1 MQSPYRHFPS
11 LAMAIVLAWLAPVW
25 SPAPVAAQTTQSP
38 EQPAQQ
44 APLPYKPPNLNPTGI
59 PSAFIAEWG
68 NYYVATS
75 MYGYDNG
82 ETGTSIDGWLGA
94 GVGLGNARR
103 FVAMEIDFNLE
114 SLSDTDNGGS
124 LDVRFARQLL
134 STNSFA
140 LQIGAGWLGIA
151 SYGDW
156 PKPGGSV
163 YGVLTAAMPLRPN
176 DPTFRQTLQVNL
188 GGGDG
193 RFERVDAVEL
203 LSSGVFASVG
213 VELISNLGLSVGWA
227 GKGLNSSLS
236 YVPLRG
242 LPLYLGLSGSN
253 LTNIDQTGR
262 AVALTLSWGGSFR
275 TATFP

>member
-82 ETGTSIDGWLGA
+82 ETGMSIDGWLGA

-213 VELISNLGLSVGWA
+213 VELIPNLGLSVGWA

>member
-25 SPAPVAAQTTQSP
+25 STAPVAAQTTQSP

-176 DPTFRQTLQVNL
+176 DPTFRQTLQVNV

-213 VELISNLGLSVGWA
+213 VELIPNLGLSVGWA

>member
-1 MQSPYRHFPS
+1 
-11 LAMAIVLAWLAPVW
+11 MAIVLAWLAPVW

-213 VELISNLGLSVGWA
+213 VELIPNLGLSVGWA

>member
-25 SPAPVAAQTTQSP
+25 STAPVAAQTTQSP

-213 VELISNLGLSVGWA
+213 VELIPNLGLSVGWA

>member
-25 SPAPVAAQTTQSP
+25 SPVPVAAQTTQSP

-213 VELISNLGLSVGWA
+213 VELIPNLGLSVGWA

>member
-176 DPTFRQTLQVNL
+176 DPTFRQTLQVNV

-213 VELISNLGLSVGWA
+213 VELIPNLGLSVGWA

>member
-25 SPAPVAAQTTQSP
+25 PPAPVAAQTTQSP
-38 EQPAQQ
+38 EQPAEQ

-176 DPTFRQTLQVNL
+176 DPTFRQTLQVNV

-213 VELISNLGLSVGWA
+213 VELIPNLGLSVGWA

-262 AVALTLSWGGSFR
+262 AVAFTLSWGGSFR

>member
-25 SPAPVAAQTTQSP
+25 STAPVAAQTTQSP

-124 LDVRFARQLL
+124 LDVRFARHLL

-213 VELISNLGLSVGWA
+213 VELIPNLGLSVGWA

-242 LPLYLGLSGSN
+242 LPLYLGLSGTN

>member
-25 SPAPVAAQTTQSP
+25 PPAPVAAQTTQSP
-38 EQPAQQ
+38 EQPAEQ

-193 RFERVDAVEL
+193 RFQRVDAVEL

-213 VELISNLGLSVGWA
+213 VELIPNLGLSVGWA

-262 AVALTLSWGGSFR
+262 AVAFTLSWGGSFR

>member
-25 SPAPVAAQTTQSP
+25 STAPVAAQTTQSP

-213 VELISNLGLSVGWA
+213 VELIPNLGLSVGWA

-242 LPLYLGLSGSN
+242 LPLYLGLSGTN

>member
-1 MQSPYRHFPS
+1 MQSPYRHSPS

-213 VELISNLGLSVGWA
+213 VELIPNLGLSVGWA

>member
-213 VELISNLGLSVGWA
+213 VELIPNLGLSVGWA

>member
-1 MQSPYRHFPS
+1 
-11 LAMAIVLAWLAPVW
+11 MAIVLAWLAPVW
-25 SPAPVAAQTTQSP
+25 PPAPVAAQTTQSP
-38 EQPAQQ
+38 EQPAEQ

-114 SLSDTDNGGS
+114 SLSDTENGGS
-124 LDVRFARQLL
+124 LDVRCARQLL

-176 DPTFRQTLQVNL
+176 DPTFRQTLQVNV

-213 VELISNLGLSVGWA
+213 VELIPNLGLSVGWA

-262 AVALTLSWGGSFR
+262 AVAFTLSWGGSFR

>member
-1 MQSPYRHFPS
+1 MQSPYRHSPS

-25 SPAPVAAQTTQSP
+25 PPAPVAAQTTQSP

-213 VELISNLGLSVGWA
+213 VELIPNLGLSVGWA